1 MTKTEVLTNYTAF
14 YRLSLAMEGLNTF
27 TGCLGVPIEFK
38 GTFWDYQ
45 LELILK
51 SQPNLTIEFIKELDD
66 AIYERSRYRLDN
78 RIKFKTDEEWHK
90 DNYEYVKEKL
100 SHWIDENEEDLKHR
114 KKLTEEEIQELK
126 KIVDEKGKIEGI
138 KYINKK
144 LREGIAYAKKYLDT
158 IFADNNNEEKN
169 RK

>member
-14 YRLSLAMEGLNTF
+14 YRLSLAIEGLHTF
-27 TGCLGVPIEFK
+27 TGCLGVPVEFN

-45 LELILK
+45 LELIVK

-66 AIYERSRYRLDN
+66 AIYERGRYRLDN
-78 RIKFKTDEEWHK
+78 RIKFKTDDEWHK

-100 SHWIDENEEDLKHR
+100 SHWIDEDEEDLKHR

-126 KIVDEKGKIEGI
+126 TIVNEKGKIEGI

-144 LREGIAYAKKYLDT
+144 LREGITYAKKYLDT
-158 IFADNNNEEKN
+158 ICADNNEKEENK
-169 RK
+169 

>member
-1 MTKTEVLTNYTAF
+1 MTKTDVLTNYTAF
-14 YRLSLAMEGLNTF
+14 YRLSLAIEGLHTF
-27 TGCLGVPIEFK
+27 TGCLGVPVEFN

-45 LELILK
+45 LELIVK

-66 AIYERSRYRLDN
+66 AIYERGRYRLDN
-78 RIKFKTDEEWHK
+78 RIKFKTDDEWHK

-126 KIVDEKGKIEGI
+126 TIVNEKGKIEGI

-144 LREGIAYAKKYLDT
+144 LREGITYAKKYLDT
-158 IFADNNNEEKN
+158 ICADNNEKEENK
-169 RK
+169 

>member
-1 MTKTEVLTNYTAF
+1 MTKTEVLTNYNAF
-14 YRLSLAMEGLNTF
+14 YRLSLSIEGLHTF
-27 TGCLGVPIEFK
+27 TGCLGVPIGFN
-38 GTFWDYQ
+38 GTFLDYE
-45 LELILK
+45 LELILN
-51 SQPNLTIEFIKELDD
+51 SQPNLTIEFIKEFDD

-78 RIKFKTDEEWHK
+78 HIKFETDDEWHK

-126 KIVDEKGKIEGI
+126 KIVNEKGKIEGI

-144 LREGIAYAKKYLDT
+144 LREGITYAKKYLDT
-158 IFADNNNEEKN
+158 IFADNNNEEK
-169 RK
+169 K

>member
-1 MTKTEVLTNYTAF
+1 MTKTDVLTNYTAF
-14 YRLSLAMEGLNTF
+14 YRLSLAIEGLHTF
-27 TGCLGVPIEFK
+27 TGCLGVPVEFN

-45 LELILK
+45 LELIVK

-66 AIYERSRYRLDN
+66 AIYERGRYRLDN

-90 DNYEYVKEKL
+90 DNYKYVKEKL

-114 KKLTEEEIQELK
+114 KKLTEEQIQELK
-126 KIVDEKGKIEGI
+126 KIVNEKGKIEGI

-144 LREGIAYAKKYLDT
+144 LREGITYAKKYLDT
-158 IFADNNNEEKN
+158 ICADNNEKEENK
-169 RK
+169 

>member
-1 MTKTEVLTNYTAF
+1 MTKTDVLTNYTAF
-14 YRLSLAMEGLNTF
+14 YRLSLAIEGLHTF
-27 TGCLGVPIEFK
+27 TGCLGVPIGFN

-78 RIKFKTDEEWHK
+78 RIKFETDDEWDK
-90 DNYEYVKEKL
+90 DNYEYFKEKL

-144 LREGIAYAKKYLDT
+144 LREGISYAKKYLDT

-169 RK
+169 K

>member
-1 MTKTEVLTNYTAF
+1 MTKTEVLTNYNAF
-14 YRLSLAMEGLNTF
+14 YRLSLSIEGLHTF
-27 TGCLGVPIEFK
+27 TGCLGVPIGFN
-38 GTFWDYQ
+38 GTFWDYE

-51 SQPNLTIEFIKELDD
+51 SQPNLTSEFIEEFDD

-78 RIKFKTDEEWHK
+78 HIKFETDDEWHK

-100 SHWIDENEEDLKHR
+100 SHWIDEDEEDLKHR

-126 KIVDEKGKIEGI
+126 KIVNEKGKVEGI
-138 KYINKK
+138 KYINKI

-158 IFADNNNEEKN
+158 ICADNNKEIENK
-169 RK
+169 

>member
-1 MTKTEVLTNYTAF
+1 MTKTDVLTNYTAF
-14 YRLSLAMEGLNTF
+14 YRLSLAIEGLHTF
-27 TGCLGVPIEFK
+27 TGCLGVPIGFN

-66 AIYERSRYRLDN
+66 AIYERGRYRLDN
-78 RIKFKTDEEWHK
+78 RIKFKTDDEWHK

-100 SHWIDENEEDLKHR
+100 SHWIDEDEEDLKHR
-114 KKLTEEEIQELK
+114 KKLTEQEIQELK

-144 LREGIAYAKKYLDT
+144 LRESIAYAKKYLDT
-158 IFADNNNEEKN
+158 ICADNNEKEENK
-169 RK
+169 

>member
-1 MTKTEVLTNYTAF
+1 MTKTEVLTNYNAF
-14 YRLSLAMEGLNTF
+14 YRLSLSIEGLHTF
-27 TGCLGVPIEFK
+27 TGCLGVPIGFN
-38 GTFWDYQ
+38 GTFWDYE

-51 SQPNLTIEFIKELDD
+51 SQPNLTSEFIEEFDD

-78 RIKFKTDEEWHK
+78 HIKFETDDEWHK

-100 SHWIDENEEDLKHR
+100 SHWIDEDEEDLKHR

-144 LREGIAYAKKYLDT
+144 LREGITYAKKYLDT
-158 IFADNNNEEKN
+158 ICADKNEKEENK
-169 RK
+169 

>member
-1 MTKTEVLTNYTAF
+1 MTKTDVLTNYTAF
-14 YRLSLAMEGLNTF
+14 YRLSLAIEGLHTF
-27 TGCLGVPIEFK
+27 TGCLGVPIGFN

-90 DNYEYVKEKL
+90 DNYKYVKEKL

-126 KIVDEKGKIEGI
+126 KIVNEKGKIEGI

-158 IFADNNNEEKN
+158 IVANNKNEEENK
-169 RK
+169 K

>member
-1 MTKTEVLTNYTAF
+1 MTKTDVLTNYTAF
-14 YRLSLAMEGLNTF
+14 YRLSLAIEGLHTF
-27 TGCLGVPIEFK
+27 TGCLGVPIDFN

-78 RIKFKTDEEWHK
+78 RIKFETDDEWHK

-100 SHWIDENEEDLKHR
+100 SHWNDENEEDLKHR

-126 KIVDEKGKIEGI
+126 KIVSEKGKIEGI

-158 IFADNNNEEKN
+158 ICADNNEKEENK
-169 RK
+169 

>member
-14 YRLSLAMEGLNTF
+14 YRLSLAIEGLHTF
-27 TGCLGVPIEFK
+27 TGCLGVPVEFN

-45 LELILK
+45 LELIVK

-66 AIYERSRYRLDN
+66 AIYERGRYRLDN
-78 RIKFKTDEEWHK
+78 RIKFKTDDEWHK

-126 KIVDEKGKIEGI
+126 TIVNEKGKIEGI

-144 LREGIAYAKKYLDT
+144 LREGITYAKKYLDT
-158 IFADNNNEEKN
+158 ICADNNEKEENK
-169 RK
+169 